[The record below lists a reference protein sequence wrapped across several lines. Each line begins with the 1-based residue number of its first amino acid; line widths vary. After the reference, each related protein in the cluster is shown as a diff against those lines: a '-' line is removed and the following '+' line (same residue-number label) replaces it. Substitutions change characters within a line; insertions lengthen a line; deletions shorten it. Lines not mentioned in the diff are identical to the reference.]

1 VKNFRKT
8 TVALKQTSF
17 SSAEFAA
24 KKRITRREQF
34 LAEMEQVVP
43 WAELEAVVAPFYPTG
58 MRGRPP
64 IGLSRMLRVYFIQQW
79 YSLSDEAVEDAIY
92 DSQAVRAFVGMDLA
106 RESAPDATTLLKF
119 RRLLEKNEL
128 TQRVFVAINAT
139 LTGKGLLMRSGTI
152 VDATIINAP
161 SSTKNAEHK
170 RDEDMHQT
178 KKGNEWYFGM
188 KAHIGVDAESG
199 LVHSLTTTAAN
210 VADIVETAALLH
222 GDEDTVFADAGYT
235 GVAKREEMNTV
246 AVDWQIS
253 AKRSTV
259 KKVNGK
265 RPLRAIL
272 DELEHAKASIRA
284 KVEHPF
290 HVVKNLFRHRKTP
303 YKGLPKNTAHLFMLF
318 GLGNLVIAK
327 NKLMAW
333 QAQAPSTV

>member
-1 VKNFRKT
+1 
-8 TVALKQTSF
+8 
-17 SSAEFAA
+17 
-24 KKRITRREQF
+24 
-34 LAEMEQVVP
+34 
-43 WAELEAVVAPFYPTG
+43 
-58 MRGRPP
+58 
-64 IGLSRMLRVYFIQQW
+64 LSRMLRVYFIQQW

-92 DSQAVRAFVGMDLA
+92 DSQSVRAFVGVDLA

-119 RRLLEKNEL
+119 RRLLETNEL
-128 TQRVFVAINAT
+128 TQRMFVAINAT
-139 LTGKGLLMRSGTI
+139 LAEKGLLMRSGTI

-210 VADIVETAALLH
+210 VADIIETAALLH

-246 AVDWQIS
+246 AVDWQIA
-253 AKRSTV
+253 AKRSIL
-259 KKVNGK
+259 KKVNEK
-265 RPLRAIL
+265 RPLRALL

-290 HVVKNLFRHRKTP
+290 HVVKNLFRHRKTR
-303 YKGLPKNTAHLFMLF
+303 YKGLPKNTTHMFMLF
-318 GLGNLVIAK
+318 GLANLVIAK
-327 NKLMAW
+327 NKLLTW
-333 QAQAPSTV
+333 QAQAPSTM